1 MTELELIKIKTK
13 LNNKYKVKVKFQL
26 LIYNLLLCLKINYKK
41 WIKINMLN
49 KKLIKIKYDKVKE
62 NKCKYLKKLLRNKII
77 LSKKY

>member
-1 MTELELIKIKTK
+1 
-13 LNNKYKVKVKFQL
+13 
-26 LIYNLLLCLKINYKK
+26 
-41 WIKINMLN
+41 MLN